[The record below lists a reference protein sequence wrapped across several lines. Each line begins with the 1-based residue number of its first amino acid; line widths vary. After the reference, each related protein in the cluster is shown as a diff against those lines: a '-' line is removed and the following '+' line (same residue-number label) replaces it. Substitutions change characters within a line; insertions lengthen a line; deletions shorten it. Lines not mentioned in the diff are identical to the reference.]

1 MAVEV
6 SCSFVS
12 EDSPCGL
19 LGIGSTLVPLQTCS
33 QDMTA
38 HLVSLQVTSKRGR
51 GKTGLSEKEL
61 ILNRAGLMTATH
73 DQTEAMTIC
82 PKHRRSLTT
91 DWQGR
96 KSSSC
101 TYPIHNGQRK
111 QLKST
116 RRVNALMSAEIH
128 RMYNALVPIGSG
140 KFLPLLF
147 PSYKIALIVIDSPFR
162 LSFDPPPITFSRH
175 IHRDPTFN
183 LTIFMYGLG
192 QPR

>member
-12 EDSPCGL
+12 DDSPCGL

-38 HLVSLQVTSKRGR
+38 HLISLQVTSKRGR
-51 GKTGLSEKEL
+51 GKTALSEKHL
-61 ILNRAGLMTATH
+61 ILNRAGLMTLTD

-82 PKHRRSLTT
+82 PKHRRNLTT

-101 TYPIHNGQRK
+101 SYPGHKGQRK

-140 KFLPLLF
+140 KFLLF
-147 PSYKIALIVIDSPFR
+147 FFSNQWHQNRKGSPETLIFW
-162 LSFDPPPITFSRH
+162 LSRSSCYR
-175 IHRDPTFN
+175 N
-183 LTIFMYGLG
+183 LF
-192 QPR
+192 